1 MKIFIFFSCLISVRI
16 LGCQNKRRTWIEDIQ
31 EQSAEKN
38 CRAYEAIISTR
49 MEKSVQRGDL

>member
-1 MKIFIFFSCLISVRI
+1 LISVRI